1 MKYLLPILSLVLIVL
16 KLIGAIT
23 CPWWFTLAP
32 LIVYVAILLLF
43 VLTMVLIVAISD

>member
-23 CPWWFTLAP
+23 CPWWFTLVP
-32 LIVYVAILLLF
+32 LIIYAVILALLVLVVAI
-43 VLTMVLIVAISD
+43 IVAMSN

>member
-32 LIVYVAILLLF
+32 LIIYLVMLLLF
-43 VLTMVLIVAISD
+43 VLAVAIIAAMSN

>member
-23 CPWWFTLAP
+23 CSWWFTLAP
-32 LIVYVAILLLF
+32 FIVYVDILLLF
-43 VLTMVLIVAISD
+43 VLAMVLIVAISD